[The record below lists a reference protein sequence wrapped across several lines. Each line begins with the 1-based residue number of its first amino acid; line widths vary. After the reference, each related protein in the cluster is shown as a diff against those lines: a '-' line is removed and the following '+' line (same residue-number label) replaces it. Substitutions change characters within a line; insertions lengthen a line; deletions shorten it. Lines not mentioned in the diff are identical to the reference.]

1 MYFVPIL
8 QIYFVSLHC
17 HSTNNNAK
25 IQKRLEIGMND
36 VLRCTKSNKLNL
48 KFIVMGC
55 TKSNKSPKVGVKK
68 NAFIELVD
76 LWKRDV
82 NWESY
87 TDKGRKICIGFG
99 ISLTAV
105 MVFCHT
111 WLFIP
116 AIIGLLCCLSSLK
129 DLNVEE

>member
-1 MYFVPIL
+1 MPIL
-8 QIYFVSLHC
+8 QIYFVPLHC
-17 HSTNNNAK
+17 HSKNNNAK
-25 IQKRLEIGMND
+25 IQKRLEFGMND

-55 TKSNKSPKVGVKK
+55 TKSNKSPKVGEKK
-68 NAFIELVD
+68 NAFVELVD
-76 LWKRDV
+76 LWKQDV
-82 NWESY
+82 NWKSNA
-87 TDKGRKICIGFG
+87 KNNRKICIGFG
-99 ISLTAV
+99 ISLTSV

>member
-1 MYFVPIL
+1 M
-8 QIYFVSLHC
+8 
-17 HSTNNNAK
+17 
-25 IQKRLEIGMND
+25 E
-36 VLRCTKSNKLNL
+36 CTKSK
-48 KFIVMGC
+48 
-55 TKSNKSPKVGVKK
+55 KSPKVREKK
-68 NAFIELVD
+68 NTFIELID

-82 NWESY
+82 NWKSH
-87 TDKGRKICIGFG
+87 TDKSRKICIGFG
-99 ISLTAV
+99 ISLIAV

>member
-1 MYFVPIL
+1 
-8 QIYFVSLHC
+8 
-17 HSTNNNAK
+17 
-25 IQKRLEIGMND
+25 
-36 VLRCTKSNKLNL
+36 
-48 KFIVMGC
+48 MGC
-55 TKSNKSPKVGVKK
+55 TKSNKASKVVVKK
-68 NAFIELVD
+68 NVFIELID

-82 NWESY
+82 NWESH

-116 AIIGLLCCLSSLK
+116 TVIGLVFCISNLK

>member
-1 MYFVPIL
+1 M
-8 QIYFVSLHC
+8 
-17 HSTNNNAK
+17 
-25 IQKRLEIGMND
+25 E
-36 VLRCTKSNKLNL
+36 
-48 KFIVMGC
+48 C

-68 NAFIELVD
+68 NAFIELID

-82 NWESY
+82 NWESH
-87 TDKGRKICIGFG
+87 TDKSRKICIGFG

-105 MVFCHT
+105 VAFGHT

-129 DLNVEE
+129 GLNVEE

>member
-1 MYFVPIL
+1 
-8 QIYFVSLHC
+8 
-17 HSTNNNAK
+17 
-25 IQKRLEIGMND
+25 MND

-68 NAFIELVD
+68 NVFIELID

-82 NWESY
+82 NWGSH

-99 ISLTAV
+99 ISLSAV
-105 MVFCHT
+105 MAFWHT
-111 WLFIP
+111 WIIIP
-116 AIIGLLCCLSSLK
+116 SFIGLVYCLYNME

>member
-1 MYFVPIL
+1 
-8 QIYFVSLHC
+8 
-17 HSTNNNAK
+17 
-25 IQKRLEIGMND
+25 MND

-55 TKSNKSPKVGVKK
+55 TKSNNTPKVGEKK
-68 NAFIELVD
+68 NAFVELVD

-82 NWESY
+82 NWESH
-87 TDKGRKICIGFG
+87 TDKSRKICIGFG

-116 AIIGLLCCLSSLK
+116 AIIGFVSYLSSMK